1 MVGVWKTHPLV
12 VVRCL
17 PTYFYLHIQT
27 LSEMVGRKHLEKLSQ
42 QRLQERSKFNSFT
55 KMELKAWV
63 HNPTFKLRNGV
74 FMNNLCAPTTV
85 IKVLKNF
92 L

>member
-1 MVGVWKTHPLV
+1 MIHGIMPWDIL
-12 VVRCL
+12 
-17 PTYFYLHIQT
+17 Q
-27 LSEMVGRKHLEKLSQ
+27 RKSFLEKLSQ
-42 QRLQERSKFNSFT
+42 HRLQERSKFNSFT

-85 IKVLKNF
+85 IKVLKIF
-92 L
+92 CSSF